1 MEVHNF
7 LSLVRLVDTTF
18 IVRVCVFLSQSLQ
31 ELSLFV
37 SLLISVSLS
46 PFLGDSS
53 MRFCPPNR
61 LAGSPLPHS
70 EVGGGRKAWDPRE

>member
-7 LSLVRLVDTTF
+7 LSLVGLVDTTF
-18 IVRVCVFLSQSLQ
+18 IVRACVFLSQSLQ
-31 ELSLFV
+31 KLSLLCL
-37 SLLISVSLS
+37 SLSLS

-61 LAGSPLPHS
+61 LDGSPLPHS
-70 EVGGGRKAWDPRE
+70 EVGGGRKEWDPRE